1 MGIFKDCFGDVRR
14 FQNEFFECSERP
26 IMIFFCEVK
35 YANRGIISGSIRI
48 VSKFSDPPCF
58 GMVFCWNQDLEK
70 LTSKT
75 LSIRNFNV

>member
-58 GMVFCWNQDLEK
+58 WDGFLLESGSGK
-70 LTSKT
+70 V
-75 LSIRNFNV
+75 NVEDVVDS